1 MDCGYHIVFFLSL
14 DREEFSF
21 QCGIISITY
30 RIVLFFFRQKKSLIN
45 QNLDDVE
52 KITNVRNASRFYS
65 SNVFIFQ

>member
-1 MDCGYHIVFFLSL
+1 MDCGYHIVWLSL